1 MAITAAINIGLD
13 FTLLNDHHAALEWM
27 ESALDLARPTGWP
40 RSIGACLM
48 HTADTMRRLGRLDA
62 TAELL
67 QEALDPGAD
76 GRRARLRHRPALPGD
91 LSLDK
96 GDYTAALDAFR
107 KLQARGEALQHAD
120 FQSIA
125 RRGQAHALLPRP
137 PQEALAMAEQ
147 AAQLAQRRPTATTRW
162 RRCA

>member
-1 MAITAAINIGLD
+1 MDGKR
-13 FTLLNDHHAALEWM
+13 
-27 ESALDLARPTGWP
+27 ARSGAPTGWP

-76 GRRARLRHRPALPGD
+76 GRRARLRHRPALPGRPVARQGR
-91 LSLDK
+91 LHRRAGRLPQ
-96 GDYTAALDAFR
+96 AA
-107 KLQARGEALQHAD
+107 G
-120 FQSIA
+120 A
-125 RRGQAHALLPRP
+125 RRSAAACRFPEHRAARPGARAVLPRP

>member
-1 MAITAAINIGLD
+1 MAG
-13 FTLLNDHHAALEWM
+13 
-27 ESALDLARPTGWP
+27 AR
-40 RSIGACLM
+40 AY
-48 HTADTMRRLGRLDA
+48 A
-62 TAELL
+62 TALHYL
-67 QEALDPGAD
+67 
-76 GRRARLRHRPALPGD
+76 GD

-125 RRGQAHALLPRP
+125 RRGQAHALCFLDR